1 MTGQAKPT
9 SGLVGIFMFILGI
22 GLMIIA
28 DGIDLVFG
36 IGFLFF
42 FMSIVIALISIT
54 WGIAGTADKTL
65 RQFTGDSD

>member
-1 MTGQAKPT
+1 MTGQVKPT
-9 SGLVGIFMFILGI
+9 VGLVGIFMFVGGI

-28 DGIDLVFG
+28 DGIDLTFG

-42 FMSIVIALISIT
+42 FTSIVIALISIT

-65 RQFTGDSD
+65 RRLTGDSD

>member
-9 SGLVGIFMFILGI
+9 SGLVGIFMFISGI

-28 DGIDLVFG
+28 NGIDIIFG

-42 FMSIVIALISIT
+42 FISIVIALISIT